1 MNDMMDQ
8 TMDSLSLNGISFL
21 RSFKSCY
28 LWCIDDD
35 GYLDFAKLMVQSVP
49 DYKYNQFA
57 MDLAVIKS
65 LKEF

>member
-21 RSFKSCY
+21 RSFRSCH

>member
-21 RSFKSCY
+21 RSFKSCH
-28 LWCIDDD
+28 LWWIDDD

>member
-49 DYKYNQFA
+49 DYKYFQFA
-57 MDLAVIKS
+57 LYLAMIKS